1 LESAFGALSTVLP
14 LGKIIEKL
22 TSGKTIFGIQSQTS
36 AEGKIANISLFNP
49 EGKSI
54 FTNENILSKSK
65 NSAFLGTEI
74 KGKVYGIYNQG
85 KLVL

>member
-1 LESAFGALSTVLP
+1 
-14 LGKIIEKL
+14 L
-22 TSGKTIFGIQSQTS
+22 TSGKEAFGIKNDSISIGNT
-36 AEGKIANISLFNP
+36 ANITLFNP
-49 EGKSI
+49 EGKSV
-54 FTNENILSKSK
+54 FSKENILSKSK